1 MKRYRLKKAL
11 PTFKAGEV
19 FVLWDSIEGPG
30 LFRESDGIMA
40 YHRKTLDKFPNIL
53 EEWFEEIRPVGP
65 LIKDEK
71 IRKAVKVW
79 AEANNVLEVFAGRVG
94 DGTYMTLLELYDED
108 DERRRIS
115 VPSAFSPAGMKA
127 GEAYTIAELC
137 GEEEE

>member
-1 MKRYRLKKAL
+1 MRLRNKK
-11 PTFKAGEV
+11 TGEV
-19 FVLWDSIEGPG
+19 VEFEVIELVDEDELEFTYVNMSGHEQAWG
-30 LFRESDGIMA
+30 YRSLE
-40 YHRKTLDKFPNIL
+40 KFT
-53 EEWFEEIRPVGP
+53 EEWEDYKPVEP

-127 GEAYTIAELC
+127 GEAYAIAELC
-137 GEEEE
+137 GEEE

>member
-1 MKRYRLKKAL
+1 MKLVNKQ
-11 PTFKAGEV
+11 TGEV
-19 FVLWDSIEGPG
+19 VEFVSIDSVEADEIEFTYVQASGHENSWG
-30 LFRESDGIMA
+30 YRSLE
-40 YHRKTLDKFPNIL
+40 KFN
-53 EEWFEEIRPVGP
+53 EEWRDYEPVEP